1 MTTTSSFYN
10 LKRRKIITN
19 LFFLIV
25 FTSLI
30 VVTTPDFNSYSN
42 LEINTTYM
50 FLTGVALFYIHS
62 MILMPIKL
70 EDGNNRKYLWY
81 TLSCIL
87 IFIILELRFFS
98 ALTNRLDDPSHN
110 IFGIDTRNL
119 FQLKQLINVFAA
131 ISIPLIVIGVLSF
144 FYALSIYGKKKILP
158 YLEILSHSM
167 VLLAI
172 FIFAVLE
179 PHMKT
184 KENMSVALLLSVF
197 YINTFLI
204 TPVLLEEK
212 KKLKYGFLL
221 MTICV
226 SFYLLLLKI
235 IRNLFSD
242 VQTGEDV
249 FQIIFALTSIL
260 FITLFLSFVYGYA
273 RHKIKAKEK
282 LFDLKLGAKESELS
296 LLKSQ
301 VNPHFL
307 FNSLNTLYATA
318 LTENAPKTGE
328 SIAKLASLIR
338 YMQEDINKD
347 FIPLQN
353 EIKYLQDYIVIQ
365 KLRCAVEPQVEVCVE
380 NFENHF
386 ISPGLLIP
394 FVENA
399 FKYGIDPSKPSKLEV
414 SVCCDEDKIT
424 FECVNSYDEDYK
436 TYYKELGFGIGIENA
451 KQRLELV
458 YPKKHTFEIVKLNG
472 IFSVKIVINI
482 SKK

>member
-1 MTTTSSFYN
+1 MKTATFFTPKIRKGIIHLVVLAIAYAFLMHTTYN
-10 LKRRKIITN
+10 
-19 LFFLIV
+19 
-25 FTSLI
+25 FTASRSLEI
-30 VVTTPDFNSYSN
+30 YSN
-42 LEINTTYM
+42 LTSI
-50 FLTGVALFYIHS
+50 FFFYIHS
-62 MILMPIKL
+62 LLLLPILIEKKNL
-70 EDGNNRKYLWY
+70 KKYLLLTLGCFVVFDIIQSWFQAVHSSLITYHEDGTKPLALDFFLQKDWIVGGAIV
-81 TLSCIL
+81 LFP
-87 IFIILELRFFS
+87 IFITIGVISFIYYL
-98 ALTNRLDDPSHN
+98 
-110 IFGIDTRNL
+110 
-119 FQLKQLINVFAA
+119 LINNIKNF
-131 ISIPLIVIGVLSF
+131 
-144 FYALSIYGKKKILP
+144 LP
-158 YLEILSHSM
+158 YLEISIN
-167 VLLAI
+167 VLILLIIYA
-172 FIFAVLE
+172 FSVLM
-179 PHMKT
+179 PKIGT
-184 KENMSVALLLSVF
+184 KEILSVIVILAVF
-197 YINTFLI
+197 YTHTFFI
-204 TPVLLEEK
+204 TPLLIEEK

-221 MTICV
+221 IALCAI
-226 SFYLLLLKI
+226 FYLLIPKI

-249 FQIIFALTSIL
+249 FYIIFTLTSVL
-260 FITLFLSFVYGYA
+260 FITLFLSFVYAYA

-282 LFDLKLGAKESELS
+282 SFDLKLGNKESELR

-353 EIKYLQDYIVIQ
+353 EIKYLQDYIAIQ
-365 KLRCAVEPQVEVCVE
+365 KLRCAVEPQVEVRFE
-380 NFENHF
+380 NFENHS

-399 FKYGIDPSKPSKLEV
+399 FKYGIDPSKSSKLEV
-414 SVCCDEDKIT
+414 SVCCDESKIT

-436 TYYKELGFGIGIENA
+436 TYYKEQGFGIGIENA